1 MPQQPND
8 HGHTGDPQL
17 DKLRDRLHNILSQ
30 ADSSA
35 SSTHGSYGPQSG
47 RGPQGSQGYGSYGQS
62 GYGSGRGQGQS
73 QGSSLGSA
81 LLDEVLDLATG
92 GLDSIARNV
101 ASSLGINDEP
111 HGQGSHSGQGG
122 GRGSHGGRGQGRGR
136 QSLGQ
141 SLEEWADNFGPDEAM
156 VEDPLM
162 AMGKSEFG
170 SLKKDLMRG
179 LYEGLARC
187 GFINF
192 MFISY

>member
-47 RGPQGSQGYGSYGQS
+47 RGPQGSQGYGSYGQGGRGYSQS

-101 ASSLGINDEP
+101 ASSLGINDE
-111 HGQGSHSGQGG
+111 Q
-122 GRGSHGGRGQGRGR
+122 R
-136 QSLGQ
+136 
-141 SLEEWADNFGPDEAM
+141 
-156 VEDPLM
+156 
-162 AMGKSEFG
+162 
-170 SLKKDLMRG
+170 
-179 LYEGLARC
+179 
-187 GFINF
+187 
-192 MFISY
+192 

>member
-17 DKLRDRLHNILSQ
+17 DKLRDRLQNILSQ

-47 RGPQGSQGYGSYGQS
+47 RGPQGSQG
-62 GYGSGRGQGQS
+62 QS

-92 GLDSIARNV
+92 GLDGIARNV

-111 HGQGSHSGQGG
+111 HGQGGHSGQGG

-179 LYEGLARC
+179 LYEGLVPADIRERIAEDLHR
-187 GFINF
+187 G
-192 MFISY
+192 